1 MTRKQHAS
9 PWIGL
14 LPLAVLVLFQVAEVV
29 PASAGMMG
37 RIEVPRELELDVL
50 LSYLQQHAQKPIGQ
64 ELRGALETRLGMYFS
79 PSVPNAMPSQIP
91 SSTVPANGPRWW
103 AA

>member
-1 MTRKQHAS
+1 
-9 PWIGL
+9 
-14 LPLAVLVLFQVAEVV
+14 
-29 PASAGMMG
+29 MMG

-64 ELRGALETRLGMYFS
+64 ELRGALETRLGMHFS
-79 PSVPNAMPSQIP
+79 PSVPNVMRSQIP
-91 SSTVPANGPRWW
+91 SSTVPANSQRWW